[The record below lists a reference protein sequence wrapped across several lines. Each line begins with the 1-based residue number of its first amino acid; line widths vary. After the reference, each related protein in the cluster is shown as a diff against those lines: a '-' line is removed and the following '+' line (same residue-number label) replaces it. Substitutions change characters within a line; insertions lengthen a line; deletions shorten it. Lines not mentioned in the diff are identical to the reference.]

1 MSRLE
6 TPLAGSASGRDRPGG
21 LRKRRGIS
29 FPRTICVQAC
39 TTRTETDPGADK
51 GGLQT
56 AGSLRAVRHTSGR
69 FSRRPGPS
77 LRPPKEAGDI
87 VSAHNLRRRLHHT
100 HKMDSRAR
108 AGVRGGLHT
117 AGSLRAVRH
126 TSGGFSQ
133 RPGPPP
139 RRPQKEVGKPASL
152 RLSVRRVE
160 NDWKNEKPT
169 FSGNDWAS
177 KGRKFPVLVL

>member
-1 MSRLE
+1 LCEPARD
-6 TPLAGSASGRDRPGG
+6 TSGGFSQRPGPP
-21 LRKRRGIS
+21 RRPPKEAGDIIYGDRS
-29 FPRTICVQAC
+29 FVGRGYGHVNLPRTICVQAC

-108 AGVRGGLHT
+108 AGVRGGAAHRRILTGCSAHLWRVQPA
-117 AGSLRAVRH
+117 AGPAPPAASER
-126 TSGGFSQ
+126 GGEARF
-133 RPGPPP
+133 
-139 RRPQKEVGKPASL
+139 A
-152 RLSVRRVE
+152 
-160 NDWKNEKPT
+160 
-169 FSGNDWAS
+169 
-177 KGRKFPVLVL
+177 

>member
-108 AGVRGGLHT
+108 AGVRGGAAHRRILTGCSAHLWRVQPA
-117 AGSLRAVRH
+117 AGPAPPGGLRKRWG
-126 TSGGFSQ
+126 S
-133 RPGPPP
+133 P
-139 RRPQKEVGKPASL
+139 L
-152 RLSVRRVE
+152 RL
-160 NDWKNEKPT
+160 D
-169 FSGNDWAS
+169 
-177 KGRKFPVLVL
+177 

>member
-6 TPLAGSASGRDRPGG
+6 TPLAGSASGRDRPGV
-21 LRKRRGIS
+21 RKRRGIS

-77 LRPPKEAGDI
+77 LRPPKRAGDI
-87 VSAHNLRRRLHHT
+87 VSAHNLSYLRRRLHHT

-117 AGSLRAVRH
+117 AGSLRAARH

-152 RLSVRRVE
+152 RFCE
-160 NDWKNEKPT
+160 
-169 FSGNDWAS
+169 A
-177 KGRKFPVLVL
+177 

>member
-100 HKMDSRAR
+100 HKLDSRAR
-108 AGVRGGLHT
+108 AGVRGGGCTPQDPYGLFGT
-117 AGSLRAVRH
+117 PLAGSASGRARPPGGLRKRWG
-126 TSGGFSQ
+126 S
-133 RPGPPP
+133 P
-139 RRPQKEVGKPASL
+139 L
-152 RLSVRRVE
+152 RL
-160 NDWKNEKPT
+160 D
-169 FSGNDWAS
+169 
-177 KGRKFPVLVL
+177 

>member
-87 VSAHNLRRRLHHT
+87 VSAHNLRSLHTPHT
-100 HKMDSRAR
+100 QNGFPGAGGCEGGGCTPQDPYGLFGTPLAGSASGRAR
-108 AGVRGGLHT
+108 PPGGLRKRW
-117 AGSLRAVRH
+117 GS
-126 TSGGFSQ
+126 
-133 RPGPPP
+133 P
-139 RRPQKEVGKPASL
+139 L
-152 RLSVRRVE
+152 RL
-160 NDWKNEKPT
+160 D
-169 FSGNDWAS
+169 
-177 KGRKFPVLVL
+177 